1 MKCDF
6 AHISVQKCI
15 SATFWPL
22 HFSAWSKYHFRTKFV
37 ERFNIYKYKKS
48 FFSFFSFSLLMFLDI
63 KCDFVHISV
72 QKCISA
78 TFWLLHFPACSKYHF
93 RTKFVEC
100 FIEKLDIF
108 IFEISRS
115 PVCPAVCSSEKIVHL
130 WYKSSCEHVH
140 ATSWAY
146 ARLTPTYQ
154 HIHAS
159 VVHMPAFSWA
169 CVCFSWAR
177 ARFQL
182 NIYMFTCGILK

>member
-6 AHISVQKCI
+6 AHISVNVQKCI
-15 SATFWPL
+15 SATIWPL

-37 ERFNIYKYKKS
+37 ERFNIYTYIQKK
-48 FFSFFSFSLLMFLDI
+48 FSPFFSFSLLMFLYI

-78 TFWLLHFPACSKYHF
+78 TFWPLHFPAWSKYHF

-115 PVCPAVCSSEKIVHL
+115 PMCPAVCLSEKIVHF
-130 WYKSSCEHVH
+130 WCKSNFSESNFFPAIVSMCTPPVEHMH
-140 ATSWAY
+140 A
-146 ARLTPTYQ
+146 
-154 HIHAS
+154 
-159 VVHMPAFSWA
+159 
-169 CVCFSWAR
+169 
-177 ARFQL
+177 
-182 NIYMFTCGILK
+182 